1 MKKFANVLMVIG
13 VLIMLYPAVGAIYTR
28 YQENRLLSEWL
39 QSGSD
44 DSYMQATVDDAESA
58 FLSLEESYRDEH
70 ISYAG
75 MREQNEELAENNSQ
89 AVQQSETQ
97 LSSGDSELNSSDMAT
112 STTTS
117 KSSANSV
124 KQKVLGVIVIDKIKI
139 KYPIVEGV
147 EKENLRTAIGHIPG
161 TAPLG
166 EAGNCALAGHR
177 SYTFGAYFN
186 RLDELDVGDEITIK
200 TKDKDYIYTVY
211 EKQVVSPDDVSVIK
225 GGKDDYILTLI
236 TCTPIYIATHRLII
250 HARLKN
256 PPVSETPLPTSE
268 APNHEQHAE
277 TAKPEN
283 SVPDANSITSPES
296 SSEYAINSP
305 ENPGIP

>member
-39 QSGSD
+39 QSGSE

-75 MREQNEELAENNSQ
+75 MREQNHEELARNNSQ

-97 LSSGDSELNSSDMAT
+97 LSSGDSERDSSDMAT

-124 KQKVLGVIVIDKIKI
+124 KQKVLGVIVIDKIKL
-139 KYPIVEGV
+139 
-147 EKENLRTAIGHIPG
+147 NTQ
-161 TAPLG
+161 
-166 EAGNCALAGHR
+166 
-177 SYTFGAYFN
+177 TFKG
-186 RLDELDVGDEITIK
+186 LKKK
-200 TKDKDYIYTVY
+200 T
-211 EKQVVSPDDVSVIK
+211 
-225 GGKDDYILTLI
+225 
-236 TCTPIYIATHRLII
+236 
-250 HARLKN
+250 
-256 PPVSETPLPTSE
+256 
-268 APNHEQHAE
+268 
-277 TAKPEN
+277 
-283 SVPDANSITSPES
+283 
-296 SSEYAINSP
+296 
-305 ENPGIP
+305 